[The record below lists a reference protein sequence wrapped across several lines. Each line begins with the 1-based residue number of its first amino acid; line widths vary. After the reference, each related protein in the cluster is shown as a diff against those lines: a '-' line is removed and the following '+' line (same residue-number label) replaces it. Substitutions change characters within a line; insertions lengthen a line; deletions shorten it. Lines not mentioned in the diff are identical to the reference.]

1 MKWNK
6 IISTLLAVLMLMSTF
21 AVVIGAEGE
30 EEKKPYT
37 YNTNSTTSL
46 MKPNPATNS
55 GTNRDP
61 YMYKTG
67 EYLDAAGETQVIKT
81 PEDKLALMD
90 YRYGSG
96 IYEMYIDAYSGELAV
111 KNTVSGEIL
120 FTNPY
125 DVGSSTASV
134 RDNGVKEELLSQL
147 VVNYTE
153 ITTEKSNSY
162 HSYTWAAERNQ
173 IVVKNIKGGLRVEYT
188 IGREETKSLVPRQI
202 SVKSA
207 EKKIFSVIKES
218 LTNDTDGFTYEDQW
232 NYDRIKNFF
241 LEQNADTALT
251 PDLKET
257 ILKTYPVTE
266 KFPIYILDTGLSE
279 AQIKQVEGYIKLYCP
294 DYTFEDLA
302 EDHAEAE
309 YEGTTETYPLFKMAL
324 EYTLD
329 EHGLVVRLPAN
340 GIRFDESLYRLDSI
354 EILPYMG
361 AGRNPNPGYTFFPDG
376 SGALFDFEE
385 LAAIGTRQSIT
396 GKMYGQDYAYHEIS
410 GTYEEILRY
419 PVFGIAE
426 TQTITNETLDPFT
439 GEVIETQSYTKD
451 RGFVA
456 IIEEGDS
463 LMQLTSYHAG
473 NTSEYN
479 TVKMAVFPRPT
490 DSYNIADAI
499 SVGENKPWTVVSDR
513 KYTGSYQVRYLM
525 LTDEK
530 AAEKAGMEKYYECSY
545 VGMAKAYREYL
556 EGKGILTRLT
566 AEDVSENIP
575 IYIETFGA
583 LWGTKKILSVPVDVM
598 TPLTS
603 FQDITKMY
611 DELQAEGV
619 KNINFI
625 MTGYTKGGLESER
638 IPYNLKWEKAVE
650 KEMDFEELIAYATEK
665 DFGVFPDFNFVFS
678 SVNTSFDGLSLNKHA
693 VKTIDNRYT
702 SKREYSATKQTYVG
716 FFELAISPAYFSH
729 FYEKFIPKYQAYNP
743 IGISVSTL
751 GSYLNSD
758 FDEDEPYNRA
768 DNQQFTVEAFEYIRK
783 SFENAEV
790 MTSGGN
796 AYSWKYVDHIT
807 DVALDSSRFSVS
819 SAAVPFLGIVL
830 HGYVEFAGDAI
841 NMEGN
846 LDYAF
851 LKALENGAG
860 LNFILSYRNTEGLKE
875 YQITSKYYSIRY
887 DIWFDDVVSMYNE
900 LNAVLKDVQTSTIVG
915 HDFVDGTRVPDDDEL
930 ELDARNALLAAIKTE
945 EDLKKAA
952 EEAEREKILA
962 IRMAIIYGTQEV
974 KSSVAT
980 LTERLESLGKQVS
993 LVDENGAPGTLQ
1005 IAITTS
1011 KELNNP
1017 ALITNHLNAVYS
1029 QTTSLKTLVAEQIA
1043 TYTTAKEGMEYL
1055 KAKNA
1060 FDAAYLAQLEAYLDA
1075 ALEAAR
1081 TALSAI
1087 DTQASAYATDAYNAV
1102 VAAAF
1107 DGLTVEPYVYAPTVD
1122 EDEDENVNE
1131 GEEAP
1136 AEDSIYQ
1143 VEKYTI
1149 VHQVYENGTELL
1161 LNFNDYTVI
1170 VELDRDGDGVKES
1183 SYTLDAYGY
1192 VVIARAA

>member
-21 AVVIGAEGE
+21 AVVIGAEEGE
-30 EEKKPYT
+30 EEKKAYT

-46 MKPNPATNS
+46 MMANPTPNAGN
-55 GTNRDP
+55 NKDA

-67 EYLDAAGETQVIKT
+67 EYMDEAGEIHKISS
-81 PEDKLALMD
+81 PEEKLALMD
-90 YRYGSG
+90 YRYGNG
-96 IYEMYIDAYSGELAV
+96 IYEMYIDGYSGELAV

-125 DVGSSTASV
+125 DVGSSTASA
-134 RDNGVKEELLSQL
+134 RDEGVKEELLSQL

-153 ITTEKSNSY
+153 ITTEKSSSY

-173 IVVKNIKGGLRVEYT
+173 ITVKNIKGGLRVEYA

-218 LTNDTDGFTYEDQW
+218 LTNDADGFTYEDQW

-241 LEQNADTALT
+241 LEQNADTAIT
-251 PDLKET
+251 PELKET
-257 ILKTYPVTE
+257 IIKTYPITE
-266 KFPIYILDTGLSE
+266 KFPIYILDTGLAE

-329 EHGLVVRLPAN
+329 EQGLVVRLPAN
-340 GIRFDESLYRLDSI
+340 GIRFDESLYRLDSVD
-354 EILPYMG
+354 ILPYMG

-376 SGALFDFEE
+376 SGALFDFED

-396 GKMYGQDYAYHEIS
+396 GKIYGQDYAYHEIS

-419 PVFGIAE
+419 PVFGLAE
-426 TQTITNETLDPFT
+426 TQTFTYDIVDETT
-439 GEVIETQSYTKD
+439 GEVTETVEYTRD

-513 KYTGSYQVRYLM
+513 KYTGSYQIRYIM
-525 LTDEK
+525 LTDDEVAK
-530 AAEKAGMEKYYECSY
+530 NAEMEKHYECSY
-545 VGMAKAYREYL
+545 VGMAMAYREYL
-556 EGKGILTRLT
+556 EAKGILTRLT
-566 AEDVSENIP
+566 ADDVSENIP

-638 IPYNLKWEKAVE
+638 VPYNLKWEKVVE
-650 KEMDFEELIAYATEK
+650 KDMDFEELLAYATEK
-665 DFGVFPDFNFVFS
+665 DFGVFPDFDFVFAG
-678 SVNTSFDGLSLNKHA
+678 VNTSFDGLSLNKHA

-702 SKREYSATKQTYVG
+702 SKREYSATKQTYIG

-729 FYEKFIPKYQAYNP
+729 FYEKFVPKYQAYNP

-768 DNQQFTVEAFEYIRK
+768 DNQEFTVEAFEYIRN
-783 SFENAEV
+783 SFAGAEV

-819 SAAVPFLGIVL
+819 SASVPFLGIVL
-830 HGYVEFAGDAI
+830 HGYVEIAGDPI

-860 LNFILSYRNTEGLKE
+860 LNFILSYRNTDGLKE
-875 YQITSKYYSIRY
+875 YEVTSKYYSIRY

-930 ELDARNALLAAIKTE
+930 ELDARNAVLAAIKLE
-945 EDLKKAA
+945 EELKKAA

-974 KSSVAT
+974 KDSVDAGN
-980 LTERLESLGKQVS
+980 EKSLSAK
-993 LVDENGAPGTLQ
+993 LDA
-1005 IAITTS
+1005 
-1011 KELNNP
+1011 
-1017 ALITNHLNAVYS
+1017 
-1029 QTTSLKTLVAEQIA
+1029 LKTQVETTLPLAIESSKTHNNSGIAFSRLQMIYAETTAIKDAVAAQIA
-1043 TYTTAKEGMEYL
+1043 TYNHAKDGFVYL
-1055 KAKNA
+1055 SENGA
-1060 FDAAYLAQLEAYLDA
+1060 FDTAYLAQLEAKLDA
-1075 ALEAAR
+1075 DLETARAALDAVDA
-1081 TALSAI
+1081 
-1087 DTQASAYATDAYNAV
+1087 QAEVYANTAYNMM
-1102 VAAAF
+1102 VAEAF
-1107 DGLTVEPYVYAPTVD
+1107 ADLTLEPYTYTVSDGSEDDGKEEETEPTVET
-1122 EDEDENVNE
+1122 
-1131 GEEAP
+1131 EE
-1136 AEDSIYQ
+1136 SIYQ
-1143 VEKYTI
+1143 TEKYTI

-1170 VELDRDGDGVKES
+1170 VVLDRDGDGVKES

-1192 VVIARAA
+1192 VVINRAA